1 MQADVRDALCDK
13 YGAETDFPSWT
24 KPFLHAVGIINKL
37 ADIEEELSDM
47 GDVSNERYRSVERDA
62 ANEALG
68 SGEEED
74 LDAGSDDES
83 KPLSVSCKH
92 LASVI

>member
-1 MQADVRDALCDK
+1 MQADIRDALCDK

-24 KPFLHAVGIINKL
+24 KPFLHAVGIMNKL
-37 ADIEEELSDM
+37 ADLEGELGDR
-47 GDVSNERYRSVERDA
+47 GDVSDEPYQSVERDA
-62 ANEALG
+62 ASEASG

-74 LDAGSDDES
+74 LDAGSDDDSE
-83 KPLSVSCKH
+83 PLSVSCQH